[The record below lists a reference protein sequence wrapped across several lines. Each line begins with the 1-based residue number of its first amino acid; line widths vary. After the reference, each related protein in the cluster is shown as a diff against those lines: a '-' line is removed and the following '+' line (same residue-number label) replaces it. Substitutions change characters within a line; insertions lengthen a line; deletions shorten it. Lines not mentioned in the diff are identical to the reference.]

1 MDIIEILLLCW
12 GVVTAAL
19 ICMLIYRATLS
30 THEEDQLF
38 LDSAGDSMAS
48 EQRAIVARIESLTRP
63 IVGLMILSGVLLLAT
78 AGVWFWHNYQ
88 NF

>member
-63 IVGLMILSGVLLLAT
+63 IVGLMILSGALLLAT